1 MLEVK
6 EKKRKKNK
14 HMQINLLERKGAIRE
29 KHQQNNQDNNKKNRQ
44 NGKHVSLNVVD
55 LNMNFPNVY
64 LHTIKI

>member
-1 MLEVK
+1 
-6 EKKRKKNK
+6 
-14 HMQINLLERKGAIRE
+14 MQINLLERKGAIRE